1 MRCSDAGFA
10 GEFEQPLQPIKRKIQ
25 LSFALVALASEVSV
39 REQLGFTVST
49 FAPLFNIRYFGN
61 LGLKFPDTI
70 LSSIN
75 NTTHPPASV
84 VVSQKVAFAAL
95 KHRDF
100 QWFFVTTMFA
110 MMADNIEHVISYWM
124 LFQKFQSPV
133 LAGFAVISHWTP
145 FLLLS
150 VYFGGLA
157 DRYDCRKLIQIAQV
171 MYMAVSAAWAI
182 LFFTDT
188 IEVWH
193 ACVLLVIHG
202 IAGVFWTPAEILLIH
217 DIVGA
222 DDLPSAVRLNA
233 TSRQLGILFGPAVG
247 GGMLLWLGA
256 PTGLFINALI
266 YLPLTIWLVV
276 VPYTGHLR
284 DGVALRR
291 SLRWRDAVGVMREI
305 AQHRSIV
312 TMILLGGAASLF
324 VGNAFQANMP
334 EFAHDLGT
342 EKADFAYSALLAA
355 NAAGSVFGG
364 FVLDGKAWLPPTVKS
379 AIACAI
385 LWCVTMTAFAFSNSY
400 PLSLVLLFI
409 AGALNL
415 SFYSIAQTIV
425 QLESPVALRG
435 RLIGLFTTSA
445 YGLRAIS
452 GVTVGVIGGLIGVHW
467 SLALSS
473 LALLTVT
480 VALFA
485 FASLGSRAEELH

>member
-1 MRCSDAGFA
+1 M
-10 GEFEQPLQPIKRKIQ
+10 
-25 LSFALVALASEVSV
+25 
-39 REQLGFTVST
+39 
-49 FAPLFNIRYFGN
+49 
-61 LGLKFPDTI
+61 
-70 LSSIN
+70 
-75 NTTHPPASV
+75 
-84 VVSQKVAFAAL
+84 
-95 KHRDF
+95 
-100 QWFFVTTMFA
+100 
-110 MMADNIEHVISYWM
+110 
-124 LFQKFQSPV
+124 
-133 LAGFAVISHWTP
+133 
-145 FLLLS
+145 
-150 VYFGGLA
+150 
-157 DRYDCRKLIQIAQV
+157 
-171 MYMAVSAAWAI
+171 
-182 LFFTDT
+182 
-188 IEVWH
+188 
-193 ACVLLVIHG
+193 LVIHG

-247 GGMLLWLGA
+247 GGMMLWLGA

-266 YLPLTIWLVV
+266 YLPLTIWLIV
-276 VPYTGHLR
+276 VPYTGHIR

-291 SLRWRDAVGVMREI
+291 SLRWRDAIGVLREI

-385 LWCVTMTAFAFSNSY
+385 LWCVTMTAFAFSKSY

-452 GVTVGVIGGLIGVHW
+452 GLTVGVIGGLIGVHW

-485 FASLGSRAEELH
+485 FASLVSRAEEPH